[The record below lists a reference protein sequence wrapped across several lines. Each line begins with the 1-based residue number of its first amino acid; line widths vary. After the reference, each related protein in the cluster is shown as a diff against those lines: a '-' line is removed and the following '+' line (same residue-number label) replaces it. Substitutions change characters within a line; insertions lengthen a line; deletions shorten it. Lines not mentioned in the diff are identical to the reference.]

1 MRVSSP
7 VERLDVVPGGTG
19 VVPLVVANTSAVIDS
34 ASVRA
39 IGLPADAVRSEPASL
54 ALFPDASG
62 ELTLTVA
69 LPSAFPAGSYPV
81 TLVVAGEATGAGE
94 AYHELDL
101 VVPPQPRLRAQA
113 TPTTV
118 RTRWR
123 ALFSVEVHNEG
134 NTPLDV
140 ALSTVEQDRRLR
152 TSLTPSTLSIPVGGT
167 GTSTVAVRGPR
178 QLLGADRDRPL
189 TVVAAA
195 GGETGGGANGA
206 ANGVAKGVVALVLKQ
221 RSLVS
226 TGLLTALV
234 LMSIVAAWA
243 LAVLLGMRQVLGA
256 DPFTKVAPA
265 SFFAATSTSAS
276 AAGAAGTAAG
286 AAPAGALAKSGALP
300 AGVGGTVTGIV
311 KGASDGQG
319 VGRLTVDAWR
329 LGKDGLVEVSSAAT
343 QSDGRYTLTGLF
355 PGAYYLQ
362 VKADGYDEV
371 WYPKAPTQATATAV
385 TAVSQQVSDGRDIV
399 VTGHP
404 ASIVGK
410 VDVGDATGKVP
421 VQVTAT
427 PAWPGADPALHY
439 GTTADPASGAYA
451 FATLPAPGTYQ
462 LSFVAPGYQPTTT
475 TERVLGGQQ
484 RFALD
489 ARLSAG
495 PGQVAGTVTDGSAP
509 VGGVTVSTTV
519 GGQPFT
525 VGTPTLGQVGA
536 FVLPNLPTPGT
547 YVLTFAKA
555 GYGSRTIVV
564 ALGAGEQRTGLAV
577 SLAGGTGTV
586 TGTVVDASG
595 AGLGGVA
602 VTAGTGAAAAT
613 TTTLTAG
620 SVGAFTL
627 AGITGDGSVTLTF
640 SKPGYA
646 TVAVPV
652 TLSPDAAPAPLHVTM
667 VSATGSVTGRVT
679 RGGAGLVGVTVAA
692 TNGAT
697 TQTTTTTASG
707 ASGAGTYLLP
717 GLPAGIWT
725 VTVTGTPGGPVLA
738 TAVVTVGRGTT
749 LTADLPVGG

>member
-7 VERLDVVPGGTG
+7 VERLDVAPGGTG
-19 VVPLVVANTSAVIDS
+19 VVSLVVANTSEVIDS
-34 ASVRA
+34 ASVHA
-39 IGLPADAVRSEPASL
+39 IGVPAGAVRSEPASL
-54 ALFPDASG
+54 ALFPEATG
-62 ELTLTVA
+62 ELTLTFA
-69 LPSAFPAGSYPV
+69 LPAAFPAGSYPV
-81 TLVVAGEATGAGE
+81 TLVVAGEAAGTGE

-101 VVPPQPRLRAQA
+101 VVPPQPMLRVAA
-113 TPTTV
+113 TPTAV

-123 ALFSVEVHNEG
+123 ALFTVEVHNEG

-140 ALSTVEQDRRLR
+140 ALSTVQQDQRVR
-152 TSLTPSTLSIPVGGT
+152 TSLAPSTLSIPVGGT

-189 TVVAAA
+189 TVVA
-195 GGETGGGANGA
+195 GGGGTD
-206 ANGVAKGVVALVLKQ
+206 GQVALVLKQ
-221 RSLVS
+221 RSLIS

-243 LAVLLGMRQVLGA
+243 LAVLLGMRQVLGG

-265 SFFAATSTSAS
+265 SFFAATATNAS
-276 AAGAAGTAAG
+276 ATTGAG
-286 AAPAGALAKSGALP
+286 AAPAGALAKGGTLP
-300 AGVGGTVTGIV
+300 AGVGGTLTGVV
-311 KGASDGQG
+311 KGAADGQG
-319 VGRLTVDAWR
+319 VARLTVDAWR

-343 QSDGRYTLTGLF
+343 QSDGRYTLAGLF
-355 PGAYYLQ
+355 PGTYYLQ
-362 VKADGYDEV
+362 VAADGYDKV
-371 WYPKAPTQATATAV
+371 WYPSAPTQAAAAGV
-385 TAVSQQVSDGRDIV
+385 TAVSQQVTDGKDIV

-404 ASIVGK
+404 ASIDGK
-410 VDVGDATGKVP
+410 VDVGDATKTVT

-427 PAWPGADPALHY
+427 PAWPGADPKAHY
-439 GTTADPASGAYA
+439 VTTADPASGAYT

-475 TERVLGGQQ
+475 TERILGGQQ

-495 PGQVAGTVTDGSAP
+495 PGQIAGTVTDGSAP
-509 VGGVTVSTTV
+509 LGGVTVSTTV
-519 GGQPFT
+519 AGQPFT

-547 YVLTFAKA
+547 YVLTFAKP
-555 GYGSRTIVV
+555 GFGSRTIVV
-564 ALGAGEQRTGLAV
+564 ALGAGEQRTGLTQ

-627 AGITGDGSVTLTF
+627 AGITGQGSVTLTF
-640 SKPGYA
+640 SKAGYA

-679 RGGAGLVGVTVAA
+679 RNGVGTVGLTVAA

-707 ASGAGTYLLP
+707 AFGAGTYLLP

-749 LTADLPVGG
+749 VTADLPVGG

>member
-1 MRVSSP
+1 MRVTSP
-7 VERLDVVPGGTG
+7 VARLDVAPGGSG
-19 VVPLVVANTSAVIDS
+19 VVPLVVANTSTVIDS
-34 ASVRA
+34 ASVHA
-39 IGLPADAVRSEPASL
+39 IGVPADAVRSEPASL
-54 ALFPDASG
+54 ALFPEATG
-62 ELTLTVA
+62 ELTLTFA
-69 LPSAFPAGSYPV
+69 LPAAFPAGSYPV
-81 TLVVAGEATGAGE
+81 TLVVAGEAVGADE

-101 VVPPQPRLRAQA
+101 VVPPQPRLRVTA
-113 TPTTV
+113 TPTAV

-123 ALFSVEVHNEG
+123 ALFTVEVENEG

-152 TSLTPSTLSIPVGGT
+152 TSLAPSTLSVPVGGT
-167 GTSTVAVRGPR
+167 ATSTVAVRGPR
-178 QLLGADRDRPL
+178 QLVGADRDRPL
-189 TVVAAA
+189 TVVAT
-195 GGETGGGANGA
+195 GGEASGQ
-206 ANGVAKGVVALVLKQ
+206 VALVLKQ
-221 RSLVS
+221 RSLIS

-265 SFFAATSTSAS
+265 SFFAATATNAS
-276 AAGAAGTAAG
+276 ATTGPAG
-286 AAPAGALAKSGALP
+286 AAPAGAVAKSGPLP
-300 AGVGGTVTGIV
+300 AGVGGTVTGVV

-319 VGRLTVDAWR
+319 VGRLTVNAWR
-329 LGKDGLVEVSSAAT
+329 IGKDGLVQVSSAAT
-343 QSDGRYTLTGLF
+343 QADGRYTLAGLF
-355 PGAYYLQ
+355 PGTYYLQ
-362 VKADGYDEV
+362 VKADGYDEA
-371 WYPKAPTQATATAV
+371 WYPHAPIQATSSGV
-385 TAVSQQVSDGRDIV
+385 TAVSQQVTDGKDIV

-404 ASIVGK
+404 ASIAGK
-410 VDVGDATGKVP
+410 VDVGDATGAVA

-427 PAWPGADPALHY
+427 PAWPGADPTMHFA
-439 GTTADPASGAYA
+439 TTADATSGAYA
-451 FATLPAPGTYQ
+451 FGTLPAPGTYQ

-495 PGQVAGTVTDGSAP
+495 PGQIAGTVTDGTSP
-509 VGGVTVSTTV
+509 LGGVTVSTTV

-555 GYGSRTIVV
+555 GFGSRTIVV
-564 ALGAGEQRTGLAV
+564 ALAAGQQRTGLSV

-595 AGLGGVA
+595 AGLGGVT
-602 VTAGTGAAAAT
+602 VSAGSGGAS

-627 AGITGDGSVTLTF
+627 AGITGQGSVTLTF
-640 SKPGYA
+640 SAAGYA

-652 TLSPDAAPAPLHVTM
+652 TLSPTAAPPPLRVTM
-667 VSATGSVTGRVT
+667 LASTGSVTGRVT
-679 RGGAGLVGVTVAA
+679 RNGTGAVGLTVSA

-697 TQTTTTTASG
+697 TQTTSSTASG
-707 ASGAGTYLLP
+707 AFGAGTYLLP

-725 VTVTGTPGGPVLA
+725 VTVTAAPGGPVLA

-749 LTADLPVGG
+749 ATADLPVGG